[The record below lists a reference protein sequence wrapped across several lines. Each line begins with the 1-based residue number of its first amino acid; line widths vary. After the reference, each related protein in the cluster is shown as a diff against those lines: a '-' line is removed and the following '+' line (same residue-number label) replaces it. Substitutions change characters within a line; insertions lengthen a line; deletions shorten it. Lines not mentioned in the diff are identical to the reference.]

1 MAEKEGSSRKR
12 YPVDTAT
19 STRTIMQIDSLP
31 ENAWRIFQENTSQW
45 SKTILKIIEKT
56 RGKSESEI
64 AEEIVHKS
72 VWAAVKQ

>member
-1 MAEKEGSSRKR
+1 
-12 YPVDTAT
+12 
-19 STRTIMQIDSLP
+19 MQIDSLP